1 MTCQLKIHH
10 TLSTIPSRNINNIM
24 VLFSLTSKLNITIN
38 GETKDVSNY
47 IILINHGDIYNINH
61 GENII
66 ELMIPVFY
74 FYQQDDDFFN
84 GYLDRHLLQSSNYIK
99 SLIADLIST
108 PTSSSLMGKN
118 IGQSIIDTLL
128 KEAFIRIDHEY
139 LPNIALSNPV
149 FIDCVNYIHDNID
162 AHLSL
167 KDIAMHC
174 NISES
179 YCSNLFVRYL
189 SMNFKDYFTSI
200 KLVNAINLLLS
211 TKHSITTVSELA
223 GFNSH
228 TNFAN
233 QFKNYLHFSPKQF
246 RSLVS
251 KITEPPQIHFQQD
264 NVSQFTELISTIDLT
279 AQLATNT
286 TDIHIDDF
294 NPKDRS
300 QRAKVFVRFSNF
312 NELFQ
317 FIFNEY
323 YDINFEHL
331 PKPVV
336 FIDDIHDIEISQT
349 NYNLLNRCFE
359 KLFEKNIGLA
369 IAIKS
374 TQQFETMKQLILT
387 FLQGNQDYK
396 TSKKLVKFM
405 LVFCSNS
412 MTAEEIHLCHLKI
425 KNKNKEI
432 KYSVTVDGFLETYS
446 TVEQVYDVM
455 QRLKFHY
462 YFIDIEN
469 SKTATHLITKNQ
481 HYHQTDTHFEQYKK
495 FILDSGISSTQ
506 FVYNNLSVSGFKYT
520 NDGKNPIQLSD
531 IVYHLIALLR
541 YGGGISYQ
549 LLDDHSNY
557 ISLYNKYGSPLPLM
571 HLYKMFRP
579 FVNEDIEITNNY
591 VLSRKDNNYHFLL
604 FNKINDRYMSD
615 VKQDFIFHNE
625 LPQDS
630 LMIIKTLNHEHGS
643 IQHLLPISDQLVY
656 IEKEI
661 LDELDKTN
669 IHSAKVKEIKDN
681 PAAYVLLGYNDT
693 TNRSFVE
700 MEATIEVV
708 TDQKVIDWL
717 WETQDKSFFSS
728 KEDPELCV
736 LKVTPQSVKLMNDK
750 SLDTP
755 IKIDL

>member
-643 IQHLLPISDQLVY
+643 IQHLLPTSDQLVY

-661 LDELDKTN
+661 LDKLDKTN
-669 IHSAKVKEIKDN
+669 YPKTELAVQEETGRTFELKLNHDEVKYICFK
-681 PAAYVLLGYNDT
+681 P
-693 TNRSFVE
+693 S
-700 MEATIEVV
+700 
-708 TDQKVIDWL
+708 
-717 WETQDKSFFSS
+717 
-728 KEDPELCV
+728 
-736 LKVTPQSVKLMNDK
+736 
-750 SLDTP
+750 
-755 IKIDL
+755 

>member
-630 LMIIKTLNHEHGS
+630 LMIIKTLNYERGS
-643 IQHLLPISDQLVY
+643 IQHLLPTSDQLVY

-669 IHSAKVKEIKDN
+669 YPKTELAVQEETGRTFELKLNHDEVKYICFK
-681 PAAYVLLGYNDT
+681 P
-693 TNRSFVE
+693 S
-700 MEATIEVV
+700 
-708 TDQKVIDWL
+708 
-717 WETQDKSFFSS
+717 
-728 KEDPELCV
+728 
-736 LKVTPQSVKLMNDK
+736 
-750 SLDTP
+750 
-755 IKIDL
+755 

>member
-108 PTSSSLMGKN
+108 PTRSSLMGKN

-669 IHSAKVKEIKDN
+669 YPKTELAVHEETGRTFELKLNHDEVKYICFK
-681 PAAYVLLGYNDT
+681 P
-693 TNRSFVE
+693 S
-700 MEATIEVV
+700 
-708 TDQKVIDWL
+708 
-717 WETQDKSFFSS
+717 
-728 KEDPELCV
+728 
-736 LKVTPQSVKLMNDK
+736 
-750 SLDTP
+750 
-755 IKIDL
+755 

>member
-211 TKHSITTVSELA
+211 TKHSITTASELA

-669 IHSAKVKEIKDN
+669 YPKTELAVQEETGRTFELKLNHDEVKYICFK
-681 PAAYVLLGYNDT
+681 P
-693 TNRSFVE
+693 S
-700 MEATIEVV
+700 
-708 TDQKVIDWL
+708 
-717 WETQDKSFFSS
+717 
-728 KEDPELCV
+728 
-736 LKVTPQSVKLMNDK
+736 
-750 SLDTP
+750 
-755 IKIDL
+755 

>member
-108 PTSSSLMGKN
+108 PTRSSLMGKN

-286 TDIHIDDF
+286 TDIHTDDF

-669 IHSAKVKEIKDN
+669 YPKTELAVQEETGRTFELKLNHDEVKYICFK
-681 PAAYVLLGYNDT
+681 P
-693 TNRSFVE
+693 S
-700 MEATIEVV
+700 
-708 TDQKVIDWL
+708 
-717 WETQDKSFFSS
+717 
-728 KEDPELCV
+728 
-736 LKVTPQSVKLMNDK
+736 
-750 SLDTP
+750 
-755 IKIDL
+755 

>member
-108 PTSSSLMGKN
+108 PTRSSLMGKN
-118 IGQSIIDTLL
+118 IGQSIIDTFL

-669 IHSAKVKEIKDN
+669 YPKTELAVQEETGRTFELKLNHDEVKYICFK
-681 PAAYVLLGYNDT
+681 P
-693 TNRSFVE
+693 S
-700 MEATIEVV
+700 
-708 TDQKVIDWL
+708 
-717 WETQDKSFFSS
+717 
-728 KEDPELCV
+728 
-736 LKVTPQSVKLMNDK
+736 
-750 SLDTP
+750 
-755 IKIDL
+755 

>member
-1 MTCQLKIHH
+1 
-10 TLSTIPSRNINNIM
+10 
-24 VLFSLTSKLNITIN
+24 ITIN

-108 PTSSSLMGKN
+108 PTRSSLMGKN

-669 IHSAKVKEIKDN
+669 YPKTELAVQEETGRTFELKLNHDEVKYICFK
-681 PAAYVLLGYNDT
+681 P
-693 TNRSFVE
+693 S
-700 MEATIEVV
+700 
-708 TDQKVIDWL
+708 
-717 WETQDKSFFSS
+717 
-728 KEDPELCV
+728 
-736 LKVTPQSVKLMNDK
+736 
-750 SLDTP
+750 
-755 IKIDL
+755 

>member
-495 FILDSGISSTQ
+495 FILDSGISSTR

-669 IHSAKVKEIKDN
+669 YPKTELAVQEETGRTFELKLNHDEVKYICFK
-681 PAAYVLLGYNDT
+681 P
-693 TNRSFVE
+693 S
-700 MEATIEVV
+700 
-708 TDQKVIDWL
+708 
-717 WETQDKSFFSS
+717 
-728 KEDPELCV
+728 
-736 LKVTPQSVKLMNDK
+736 
-750 SLDTP
+750 
-755 IKIDL
+755 

>member
-108 PTSSSLMGKN
+108 PTRSSLMGKN

-189 SMNFKDYFTSI
+189 SMNFKDYFTGI

-669 IHSAKVKEIKDN
+669 YPKTELAVQEETGRTFELKLNHDEVKYICFK
-681 PAAYVLLGYNDT
+681 P
-693 TNRSFVE
+693 S
-700 MEATIEVV
+700 
-708 TDQKVIDWL
+708 
-717 WETQDKSFFSS
+717 
-728 KEDPELCV
+728 
-736 LKVTPQSVKLMNDK
+736 
-750 SLDTP
+750 
-755 IKIDL
+755 

>member
-47 IILINHGDIYNINH
+47 IILTNHGDIYNINH

-669 IHSAKVKEIKDN
+669 YPKTELAVQEETGRTFELKLNHDEVKYICFK
-681 PAAYVLLGYNDT
+681 P
-693 TNRSFVE
+693 S
-700 MEATIEVV
+700 
-708 TDQKVIDWL
+708 
-717 WETQDKSFFSS
+717 
-728 KEDPELCV
+728 
-736 LKVTPQSVKLMNDK
+736 
-750 SLDTP
+750 
-755 IKIDL
+755 

>member
-108 PTSSSLMGKN
+108 PTRSSLMGKN

-469 SKTATHLITKNQ
+469 SKTVTHLITKNQ

-669 IHSAKVKEIKDN
+669 YPKTELAVQEETGRTFELKLNHDEVKYICFK
-681 PAAYVLLGYNDT
+681 P
-693 TNRSFVE
+693 S
-700 MEATIEVV
+700 
-708 TDQKVIDWL
+708 
-717 WETQDKSFFSS
+717 
-728 KEDPELCV
+728 
-736 LKVTPQSVKLMNDK
+736 
-750 SLDTP
+750 
-755 IKIDL
+755 

>member
-108 PTSSSLMGKN
+108 PTRSSLMGKN

-531 IVYHLIALLR
+531 IVYRLIALLR

-669 IHSAKVKEIKDN
+669 YPKTELAVQEETGRTFELKLNHDEVKYICFK
-681 PAAYVLLGYNDT
+681 P
-693 TNRSFVE
+693 S
-700 MEATIEVV
+700 
-708 TDQKVIDWL
+708 
-717 WETQDKSFFSS
+717 
-728 KEDPELCV
+728 
-736 LKVTPQSVKLMNDK
+736 
-750 SLDTP
+750 
-755 IKIDL
+755 

>member
-541 YGGGISYQ
+541 YGGGINYQ

-669 IHSAKVKEIKDN
+669 YPKTELAVQEETGRTFELKLNHDEVKYICFK
-681 PAAYVLLGYNDT
+681 P
-693 TNRSFVE
+693 S
-700 MEATIEVV
+700 
-708 TDQKVIDWL
+708 
-717 WETQDKSFFSS
+717 
-728 KEDPELCV
+728 
-736 LKVTPQSVKLMNDK
+736 
-750 SLDTP
+750 
-755 IKIDL
+755 

>member
-432 KYSVTVDGFLETYS
+432 KYSVTVDSFLETYS

-643 IQHLLPISDQLVY
+643 IQHLLPTSDQLVY

-669 IHSAKVKEIKDN
+669 YPKTELAVQEETGRTFELKLNHDEVKYICFK
-681 PAAYVLLGYNDT
+681 P
-693 TNRSFVE
+693 S
-700 MEATIEVV
+700 
-708 TDQKVIDWL
+708 
-717 WETQDKSFFSS
+717 
-728 KEDPELCV
+728 
-736 LKVTPQSVKLMNDK
+736 
-750 SLDTP
+750 
-755 IKIDL
+755 

>member
-579 FVNEDIEITNNY
+579 FVNEGIEITNNY

-669 IHSAKVKEIKDN
+669 YPKTELAVQEETGRTFELKLNHDEVKYICFK
-681 PAAYVLLGYNDT
+681 P
-693 TNRSFVE
+693 S
-700 MEATIEVV
+700 
-708 TDQKVIDWL
+708 
-717 WETQDKSFFSS
+717 
-728 KEDPELCV
+728 
-736 LKVTPQSVKLMNDK
+736 
-750 SLDTP
+750 
-755 IKIDL
+755 

>member
-541 YGGGISYQ
+541 YSGGISYQ

-643 IQHLLPISDQLVY
+643 IQHLLPTSDQLVY

-669 IHSAKVKEIKDN
+669 YPKTELAVQEETGRTFELKLNHDEVKYICFK
-681 PAAYVLLGYNDT
+681 P
-693 TNRSFVE
+693 S
-700 MEATIEVV
+700 
-708 TDQKVIDWL
+708 
-717 WETQDKSFFSS
+717 
-728 KEDPELCV
+728 
-736 LKVTPQSVKLMNDK
+736 
-750 SLDTP
+750 
-755 IKIDL
+755 

>member
-162 AHLSL
+162 THLSL

-446 TVEQVYDVM
+446 TMEQVYDVM

-643 IQHLLPISDQLVY
+643 IQHLLPTSDQLVY

-669 IHSAKVKEIKDN
+669 YPKTELAVQEETGRTFELKLNHDEVKYICFK
-681 PAAYVLLGYNDT
+681 P
-693 TNRSFVE
+693 S
-700 MEATIEVV
+700 
-708 TDQKVIDWL
+708 
-717 WETQDKSFFSS
+717 
-728 KEDPELCV
+728 
-736 LKVTPQSVKLMNDK
+736 
-750 SLDTP
+750 
-755 IKIDL
+755 

>member
-108 PTSSSLMGKN
+108 PTRSSLMGKN

-223 GFNSH
+223 GYNSH

-591 VLSRKDNNYHFLL
+591 VLSRKDNSYHFLL

-669 IHSAKVKEIKDN
+669 YPKTELAVQEETGRTFELKLNHDEVKYICFK
-681 PAAYVLLGYNDT
+681 P
-693 TNRSFVE
+693 S
-700 MEATIEVV
+700 
-708 TDQKVIDWL
+708 
-717 WETQDKSFFSS
+717 
-728 KEDPELCV
+728 
-736 LKVTPQSVKLMNDK
+736 
-750 SLDTP
+750 
-755 IKIDL
+755 

>member
-47 IILINHGDIYNINH
+47 IILINH

-549 LLDDHSNY
+549 LLDGHSNY

-669 IHSAKVKEIKDN
+669 YPKTELAVQEETGRTFELKLNHDEVKYICFK
-681 PAAYVLLGYNDT
+681 P
-693 TNRSFVE
+693 S
-700 MEATIEVV
+700 
-708 TDQKVIDWL
+708 
-717 WETQDKSFFSS
+717 
-728 KEDPELCV
+728 
-736 LKVTPQSVKLMNDK
+736 
-750 SLDTP
+750 
-755 IKIDL
+755 

>member
-264 NVSQFTELISTIDLT
+264 NVSQFTALISTIDLT

-669 IHSAKVKEIKDN
+669 YPKTELAVQEETGRTFELKLNHDEVKYICFK
-681 PAAYVLLGYNDT
+681 P
-693 TNRSFVE
+693 S
-700 MEATIEVV
+700 
-708 TDQKVIDWL
+708 
-717 WETQDKSFFSS
+717 
-728 KEDPELCV
+728 
-736 LKVTPQSVKLMNDK
+736 
-750 SLDTP
+750 
-755 IKIDL
+755 

>member
-630 LMIIKTLNHEHGS
+630 LMIIKTLNHEHGP

-669 IHSAKVKEIKDN
+669 YPKTELAVQEETGRTFELKLNHDEVKYICFK
-681 PAAYVLLGYNDT
+681 P
-693 TNRSFVE
+693 S
-700 MEATIEVV
+700 
-708 TDQKVIDWL
+708 
-717 WETQDKSFFSS
+717 
-728 KEDPELCV
+728 
-736 LKVTPQSVKLMNDK
+736 
-750 SLDTP
+750 
-755 IKIDL
+755 

>member
-24 VLFSLTSKLNITIN
+24 VLFLLTSKLNITIN

-669 IHSAKVKEIKDN
+669 YPKTELAVQEETGRTFELKLNHDEVKYICFK
-681 PAAYVLLGYNDT
+681 P
-693 TNRSFVE
+693 S
-700 MEATIEVV
+700 
-708 TDQKVIDWL
+708 
-717 WETQDKSFFSS
+717 
-728 KEDPELCV
+728 
-736 LKVTPQSVKLMNDK
+736 
-750 SLDTP
+750 
-755 IKIDL
+755 

>member
-108 PTSSSLMGKN
+108 PTRSSLMGKN

-625 LPQDS
+625 LSQDS

-669 IHSAKVKEIKDN
+669 YPKTELAVQEETGRTFELKLNHDEVKYICFK
-681 PAAYVLLGYNDT
+681 P
-693 TNRSFVE
+693 S
-700 MEATIEVV
+700 
-708 TDQKVIDWL
+708 
-717 WETQDKSFFSS
+717 
-728 KEDPELCV
+728 
-736 LKVTPQSVKLMNDK
+736 
-750 SLDTP
+750 
-755 IKIDL
+755 

>member
-251 KITEPPQIHFQQD
+251 KITEPPQIHFKQD

-669 IHSAKVKEIKDN
+669 YPKTELAVQEETGRTFELKLNHDEVKYICFK
-681 PAAYVLLGYNDT
+681 P
-693 TNRSFVE
+693 S
-700 MEATIEVV
+700 
-708 TDQKVIDWL
+708 
-717 WETQDKSFFSS
+717 
-728 KEDPELCV
+728 
-736 LKVTPQSVKLMNDK
+736 
-750 SLDTP
+750 
-755 IKIDL
+755 

>member
-47 IILINHGDIYNINH
+47 IILIDHGDIYNINH

-108 PTSSSLMGKN
+108 PTRSSLMGKN

-669 IHSAKVKEIKDN
+669 YPKTELAVQEETGRTFELKLNHDEVKYICFK
-681 PAAYVLLGYNDT
+681 P
-693 TNRSFVE
+693 S
-700 MEATIEVV
+700 
-708 TDQKVIDWL
+708 
-717 WETQDKSFFSS
+717 
-728 KEDPELCV
+728 
-736 LKVTPQSVKLMNDK
+736 
-750 SLDTP
+750 
-755 IKIDL
+755 

>member
-541 YGGGISYQ
+541 YGGGIRYQ

-669 IHSAKVKEIKDN
+669 YPKTELAVQEETGRTFELKLNHDEVKYICFK
-681 PAAYVLLGYNDT
+681 P
-693 TNRSFVE
+693 S
-700 MEATIEVV
+700 
-708 TDQKVIDWL
+708 
-717 WETQDKSFFSS
+717 
-728 KEDPELCV
+728 
-736 LKVTPQSVKLMNDK
+736 
-750 SLDTP
+750 
-755 IKIDL
+755 

>member
-108 PTSSSLMGKN
+108 PTSSSLMGEN

-251 KITEPPQIHFQQD
+251 NITEPPQIHFQQD

-412 MTAEEIHLCHLKI
+412 MTADEIHLCHLKI

-643 IQHLLPISDQLVY
+643 IQHLLPTSDQLVY

-669 IHSAKVKEIKDN
+669 YPKTELAVQEETGRTFELKLNHDEVKYICFK
-681 PAAYVLLGYNDT
+681 P
-693 TNRSFVE
+693 S
-700 MEATIEVV
+700 
-708 TDQKVIDWL
+708 
-717 WETQDKSFFSS
+717 
-728 KEDPELCV
+728 
-736 LKVTPQSVKLMNDK
+736 
-750 SLDTP
+750 
-755 IKIDL
+755 

>member
-108 PTSSSLMGKN
+108 PTRSSLMGKN

-549 LLDDHSNY
+549 LLNDHSNY

-571 HLYKMFRP
+571 HLYKVFRP

-669 IHSAKVKEIKDN
+669 YPKTELAVQEETGRTFELKLNHDEVKYICFK
-681 PAAYVLLGYNDT
+681 P
-693 TNRSFVE
+693 S
-700 MEATIEVV
+700 
-708 TDQKVIDWL
+708 
-717 WETQDKSFFSS
+717 
-728 KEDPELCV
+728 
-736 LKVTPQSVKLMNDK
+736 
-750 SLDTP
+750 
-755 IKIDL
+755 

>member
-24 VLFSLTSKLNITIN
+24 VLFSLTSKLNITTIN

-643 IQHLLPISDQLVY
+643 IQHLLPTSDQLVY

-669 IHSAKVKEIKDN
+669 YPKTELAVQEETGRTFELKLNHDEVKYICFK
-681 PAAYVLLGYNDT
+681 P
-693 TNRSFVE
+693 S
-700 MEATIEVV
+700 
-708 TDQKVIDWL
+708 
-717 WETQDKSFFSS
+717 
-728 KEDPELCV
+728 
-736 LKVTPQSVKLMNDK
+736 
-750 SLDTP
+750 
-755 IKIDL
+755 

>member
-432 KYSVTVDGFLETYS
+432 KYSVTVDSFLETYS

-669 IHSAKVKEIKDN
+669 YPKTELAVQEETGRTFELKLNHDEVKYICFK
-681 PAAYVLLGYNDT
+681 P
-693 TNRSFVE
+693 S
-700 MEATIEVV
+700 
-708 TDQKVIDWL
+708 
-717 WETQDKSFFSS
+717 
-728 KEDPELCV
+728 
-736 LKVTPQSVKLMNDK
+736 
-750 SLDTP
+750 
-755 IKIDL
+755 

>member
-108 PTSSSLMGKN
+108 PTRSSLMGKN

-336 FIDDIHDIEISQT
+336 FIDDIEISQT

-669 IHSAKVKEIKDN
+669 YPKTELAVQEETGRTFELKLNHDEVKYICFK
-681 PAAYVLLGYNDT
+681 P
-693 TNRSFVE
+693 S
-700 MEATIEVV
+700 
-708 TDQKVIDWL
+708 
-717 WETQDKSFFSS
+717 
-728 KEDPELCV
+728 
-736 LKVTPQSVKLMNDK
+736 
-750 SLDTP
+750 
-755 IKIDL
+755 

>member
-108 PTSSSLMGKN
+108 PTRSSLMGKN

-405 LVFCSNS
+405 FVFCSNS

-669 IHSAKVKEIKDN
+669 YPKTELAVQEETGRTFELKLNHDEVKYICFK
-681 PAAYVLLGYNDT
+681 P
-693 TNRSFVE
+693 S
-700 MEATIEVV
+700 
-708 TDQKVIDWL
+708 
-717 WETQDKSFFSS
+717 
-728 KEDPELCV
+728 
-736 LKVTPQSVKLMNDK
+736 
-750 SLDTP
+750 
-755 IKIDL
+755 

>member
-24 VLFSLTSKLNITIN
+24 ALFSLTSKLNITIN

-579 FVNEDIEITNNY
+579 FINEDIEITNNY

-669 IHSAKVKEIKDN
+669 YPKTELAVQEETGRTFELKLNHDEVKYICFK
-681 PAAYVLLGYNDT
+681 P
-693 TNRSFVE
+693 S
-700 MEATIEVV
+700 
-708 TDQKVIDWL
+708 
-717 WETQDKSFFSS
+717 
-728 KEDPELCV
+728 
-736 LKVTPQSVKLMNDK
+736 
-750 SLDTP
+750 
-755 IKIDL
+755 

>member
-446 TVEQVYDVM
+446 TVEQVDDVM

-643 IQHLLPISDQLVY
+643 IQHLLPTSDQLVY

-669 IHSAKVKEIKDN
+669 YPKTELAVQEETGRTFELKLNHDEVKYICFK
-681 PAAYVLLGYNDT
+681 P
-693 TNRSFVE
+693 S
-700 MEATIEVV
+700 
-708 TDQKVIDWL
+708 
-717 WETQDKSFFSS
+717 
-728 KEDPELCV
+728 
-736 LKVTPQSVKLMNDK
+736 
-750 SLDTP
+750 
-755 IKIDL
+755 

>member
-99 SLIADLIST
+99 SLIADLINT

-669 IHSAKVKEIKDN
+669 YPKTELAVQEETGRTFELKLNHDEVKYICFK
-681 PAAYVLLGYNDT
+681 P
-693 TNRSFVE
+693 S
-700 MEATIEVV
+700 
-708 TDQKVIDWL
+708 
-717 WETQDKSFFSS
+717 
-728 KEDPELCV
+728 
-736 LKVTPQSVKLMNDK
+736 
-750 SLDTP
+750 
-755 IKIDL
+755 

>member
-579 FVNEDIEITNNY
+579 CVNEDIEITNNY

-669 IHSAKVKEIKDN
+669 YPKTELAVQEETGRTFELKLNHDEVKYICFK
-681 PAAYVLLGYNDT
+681 P
-693 TNRSFVE
+693 S
-700 MEATIEVV
+700 
-708 TDQKVIDWL
+708 
-717 WETQDKSFFSS
+717 
-728 KEDPELCV
+728 
-736 LKVTPQSVKLMNDK
+736 
-750 SLDTP
+750 
-755 IKIDL
+755 

>member
-446 TVEQVYDVM
+446 IVEQVYDVM

-643 IQHLLPISDQLVY
+643 IQHLLPTSDQLVY

-669 IHSAKVKEIKDN
+669 YPKTELAVQEETGRTFELKLNHDEVKYICFK
-681 PAAYVLLGYNDT
+681 P
-693 TNRSFVE
+693 S
-700 MEATIEVV
+700 
-708 TDQKVIDWL
+708 
-717 WETQDKSFFSS
+717 
-728 KEDPELCV
+728 
-736 LKVTPQSVKLMNDK
+736 
-750 SLDTP
+750 
-755 IKIDL
+755 

>member
-108 PTSSSLMGKN
+108 PTSYSLMGKN

-669 IHSAKVKEIKDN
+669 YPKTELAVQEETGRTFELKLNHDEVKYICFK
-681 PAAYVLLGYNDT
+681 P
-693 TNRSFVE
+693 S
-700 MEATIEVV
+700 
-708 TDQKVIDWL
+708 
-717 WETQDKSFFSS
+717 
-728 KEDPELCV
+728 
-736 LKVTPQSVKLMNDK
+736 
-750 SLDTP
+750 
-755 IKIDL
+755 

>member
-669 IHSAKVKEIKDN
+669 YPKTELAVQE
-681 PAAYVLLGYNDT
+681 
-693 TNRSFVE
+693 
-700 MEATIEVV
+700 
-708 TDQKVIDWL
+708 
-717 WETQDKSFFSS
+717 ETGRTF
-728 KEDPELCV
+728 ELK
-736 LKVTPQSVKLMNDK
+736 LNHDEVKLY
-750 SLDTP
+750 L
-755 IKIDL
+755 L

>member
-264 NVSQFTELISTIDLT
+264 NVSQFTDLISTIDLT

-520 NDGKNPIQLSD
+520 NDGKNPIQLPD

-669 IHSAKVKEIKDN
+669 YPKTELAVQEETGRTFELKLNHDEVKYICFK
-681 PAAYVLLGYNDT
+681 P
-693 TNRSFVE
+693 S
-700 MEATIEVV
+700 
-708 TDQKVIDWL
+708 
-717 WETQDKSFFSS
+717 
-728 KEDPELCV
+728 
-736 LKVTPQSVKLMNDK
+736 
-750 SLDTP
+750 
-755 IKIDL
+755 